1 MNPAHPDSRL
11 RGADLNVGD
20 TGALYVASDNRPALT
35 LADWLE
41 REISNPDFLLAEIVS
56 TSTRMMIVGPTGLG
70 KTMLALA
77 VAFAVALG
85 SGLMHWRAGRKGRV
99 LYIDGEMSR
108 RTLKKRLTE
117 AARRAGVEDV
127 DEPALTILSREDFED
142 MPPLNK
148 PEGKKWMDSFILAHG
163 PFDLLIFDNVQALT
177 EGDHKEEETWRP
189 LLPWVRSLTR
199 RNIGQLW
206 LHHTGHDET
215 KSYGSKAREWQ
226 MDAVA
231 MLKRVKNASADLS
244 FEIEFTK
251 ARERTPE
258 NRADYESITMS
269 LVDDQWC
276 HGDAPAKSASSR
288 LSPKQQ
294 LAYDALT
301 SLVALHGTPLPAAW
315 GLPAGLNSVSIDSFK
330 AELLSRGI
338 VDAGASNP
346 RARFAETIN
355 GLKLKALAAERDGRI
370 WPISKGETR

>member
-1 MNPAHPDSRL
+1 VKASRVDKAGCLTIRDLDDSPQP
-11 RGADLNVGD
+11 
-20 TGALYVASDNRPALT
+20 VARSEPPPALT
-35 LADWLE
+35 LAEWLK
-41 REISNPDFLLAEIVS
+41 REISDPDFLLAEIIS
-56 TSTRMMIVGPTGLG
+56 TSSRIMLVGPTGLG

-77 VAFAVALG
+77 VAFAVARG

-99 LYIDGEMSR
+99 LYVDGEMSR
-108 RTLKKRLTE
+108 RTLKKRLAE

-127 DEPALTILSREDFED
+127 DELALTILSREDFED

-148 PEGKKWMDSFILAHG
+148 PEGKKWMDAFILKYG

-177 EGDHKEEETWRP
+177 EGEHKEEETWRP

-199 RNIGQLW
+199 RNMGQLW

-258 NRADYESITMS
+258 NRRDYETITMS
-269 LVDDQWC
+269 LVDDQWS
-276 HGDAPAKSASSR
+276 HGAAPEKSASNR

-301 SLVALHGTPLPAAW
+301 SIAALHGTPLPTAW
-315 GLPAGLNSVSIDSFK
+315 GLPGGLSSVGVDAFK

-338 VDAGASNP
+338 VDASAANP
-346 RARFAETIN
+346 RARTAEIITA
-355 GLKLKALAAERDGRI
+355 LKVRSRAAERDGRI
-370 WPISKGETR
+370 WPIQKVDTK